1 MEDIRPWL
9 EALVAAN
16 GSDLHMKAGS
26 PPRIRV
32 DGNLNGLEAPPLAP
46 DAINR
51 IVEAIVRPDLAED
64 FKRIGEIDFAYS
76 LPGVG
81 RFRVNAF
88 RQRGSVGLVL
98 RRVQIGAVSAP
109 DLGLPPVITRL
120 AEEPRGLVLVTGPTG
135 SGKTTTLAAM
145 IDHINT
151 NKAVH
156 VVTIEDPIEV
166 LHADKLGMINQ
177 REVRV
182 DTRDFPTAVR
192 AAMRQDPDVVLI
204 GEMRD
209 TETVAAALSAAETGH
224 FVLSTLHTTDAAETV
239 NRCIDFFP
247 PFQQRQ
253 VRLSLAGSLRG
264 VVSQRLVRRKDGEGR
279 VAVLE
284 VLVGTGRTA
293 EAIADPERTNELHA
307 LIEEGGFYGMQT
319 FDQHLI
325 ALFRD
330 GLVTLDDA
338 VAASSNPHDFRLS
351 LRNHGLVA

>member
-1 MEDIRPWL
+1 
-9 EALVAAN
+9 
-16 GSDLHMKAGS
+16 
-26 PPRIRV
+26 
-32 DGNLNGLEAPPLAP
+32 
-46 DAINR
+46 
-51 IVEAIVRPDLAED
+51 
-64 FKRIGEIDFAYS
+64 
-76 LPGVG
+76 
-81 RFRVNAF
+81 
-88 RQRGSVGLVL
+88 
-98 RRVQIGAVSAP
+98 
-109 DLGLPPVITRL
+109 
-120 AEEPRGLVLVTGPTG
+120 
-135 SGKTTTLAAM
+135 
-145 IDHINT
+145 
-151 NKAVH
+151 
-156 VVTIEDPIEV
+156 
-166 LHADKLGMINQ
+166 MINQ

-209 TETVAAALSAAETGH
+209 TETVAAALAAAETGH

-253 VRLSLAGSLRG
+253 IRLSLAASLRG
-264 VVSQRLVRRKDGEGR
+264 VVSQRLVRKADGEGR

-293 EAIADPERTNELHA
+293 EAIADPERTSELNS

-330 GLVTLDDA
+330 GLVALDDA
-338 VAASSNPHDFRLS
+338 VSASSNPHDFRLA